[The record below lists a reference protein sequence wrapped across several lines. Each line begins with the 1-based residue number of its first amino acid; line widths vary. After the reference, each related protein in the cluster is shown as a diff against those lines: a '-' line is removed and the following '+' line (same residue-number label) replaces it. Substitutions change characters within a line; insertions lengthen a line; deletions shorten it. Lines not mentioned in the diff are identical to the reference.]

1 MTDKI
6 NRLAYLN
13 TLDENKKPLDL
24 LLEIIEIESYKY
36 DFNQLG
42 IISTDGKSIKDII
55 NNKYN
60 IEIEDYILT
69 KWIND
74 KFYLENNKIR
84 LRNKNNS
91 ESLEKK
97 IGKIEA
103 GEKKFLEQVSEIRND
118 FINFAREKFNIK
130 YNNEQSKNIFNE
142 YIYTVAQEKNVES
155 KDSRNYFVFQEYLSY
170 LCKNNLKALEI
181 IENFGVANQIQ
192 DLVLN
197 GDTDKPKFLND
208 CIIFLDTPIIMK
220 RLGYD
225 GIELSDIYKSFFS
238 DLTKA
243 GATLKIFTHTFEELW
258 GILFNFKRCVSQ
270 NIFDAKG
277 VNTFL
282 KARKQFITERNIELS
297 LSKEIIQQNILNIGI
312 DFFDIS
318 EDDNLENTTDYSE
331 WNFDPDTYRKHV
343 INTDE
348 NYEKY
353 KTRLEKDIQSISAV
367 SRLRQRNKI
376 KKIENFEDGKY
387 YLLVDNY
394 ALVNAIK
401 SYYKEKEERYKK
413 NELLLENTII
423 FNLWQNLSN
432 NGNLNK
438 ALFRSKCFALNT
450 IDDNF
455 KDALYREA
463 RRIEAYNAEIEIN
476 QQLIN
481 DPTLENEVF
490 AETIRNNKMDKEYI
504 SKTLLNSISQKE
516 VQTKELIKKQQKE
529 LQQKDFEIQKTQI
542 DYNNLINKYEQSED
556 AHQKI
561 MAEQIEKT
569 KDESNKAVIDSQ
581 ISTILN
587 TINHISKSFLT
598 KIHFLLKKIKNK
610 NLDKKKFLW
619 DKACSITGISIE
631 YNEKYIKG
639 EI

>member
-1 MTDKI
+1 MSDKI

-24 LLEIIEIESYKY
+24 LLEIIEIESYKHN
-36 DFNQLG
+36 FKQLE

-74 KFYLENNKIR
+74 KFFLENNKLR
-84 LRNKNNS
+84 LRNKNCS
-91 ESLEKK
+91 ESLKN
-97 IGKIEA
+97 KIEKIES
-103 GEKKFLEQVSEIRND
+103 GEKIFLEQVSEIRND
-118 FINFAREKFNIK
+118 FIKFAREKFNVK
-130 YNNEQSKNIFNE
+130 YDNEQSKDIFNE

-155 KDSRNYFVFQEYLSY
+155 KDSRDYFIFQKYLSY
-170 LCKNNLKALEI
+170 LYENKLKALEI

-197 GDTDKPKFLND
+197 GDTDKTNFLND

-225 GIELSDIYKSFFS
+225 GLELSDIYKRFFS

-297 LSKEIIQQNILNIGI
+297 LSKEIIQKNIENIGI
-312 DFFDIS
+312 EIFDIS
-318 EDDNLENTTDYSE
+318 EDDNLENAIDYSE
-331 WNFDPDTYRKHV
+331 WNFDPDAFRKHL
-343 INTDE
+343 IKTDE

-353 KTRLEKDIQSISAV
+353 KTRLDKDIQSIAAV

-401 SYYKEKEERYKK
+401 SYYKEREERNKK

-432 NGNLNK
+432 NGKLNK

-463 RRIEAYNAEIEIN
+463 RRIEAYNAKVEIN

-529 LQQKDFEIQKTQI
+529 LQQKDFELQKTQI

-556 AHQKI
+556 AHQKTI
-561 MAEQIEKT
+561 ENQMEQGI
-569 KDESNKAVIDSQ
+569 IDSNNAVFASKLQ
-581 ISTILN
+581 TISN
-587 TINHISKSFLT
+587 TITNIRNNPFM
-598 KIHFLLKKIKNK
+598 KIQYLCKRIINK
-610 NLDKKKFLW
+610 NLNKKKFLW
-619 DKACSITGISIE
+619 DKACSITGINIE
-631 YNEKYIKG
+631 YNEKYVK
-639 EI
+639 EDF

>member
-24 LLEIIEIESYKY
+24 LLEIIEIESYKHN
-36 DFNQLG
+36 FNQLG
-42 IISTDGKSIKDII
+42 IKSTDGKSIKDII
-55 NNKYN
+55 KDKYN

-84 LRNKNNS
+84 LRNKNCS
-91 ESLEKK
+91 ESLENK

-103 GEKKFLEQVSEIRND
+103 GEKTFLDQVSEIRKD
-118 FINFAREKFNIK
+118 FIKFASEKFNIK
-130 YNNEQSKNIFNE
+130 YNNEQSRDIFNE

-155 KDSRNYFVFQEYLSY
+155 KDSRDYFIFQKYLSF
-170 LCKNNLKALEI
+170 LCENNLKALEI

-197 GDTDKPKFLND
+197 GDTDKPNFLND

-225 GIELSDIYKSFFS
+225 GLELSDIYKSFFS

-243 GATLKIFTHTFEELW
+243 GANLKIFTHTFEELW

-297 LSKEIIQQNILNIGI
+297 LSKEIIQKNIENIGI
-312 DFFDIS
+312 EIFDIS
-318 EDDNLENTTDYSE
+318 EDDNLENATDYSE
-331 WNFDPDTYRKHV
+331 WNFDPDAYRKHV
-343 INTDE
+343 IKIDE

-401 SYYKEKEERYKK
+401 SYYKEKDERSKK

-432 NGNLNK
+432 NGKLNR

-463 RRIEAYNAEIEIN
+463 RRIEAYNAEVEIN

-490 AETIRNNKMDKEYI
+490 AETIRNNKMDKDYI

-516 VQTKELIKKQQKE
+516 LQTKELIEKQKE
-529 LQQKDFEIQKTQI
+529 ELQNKDFELKKTQT
-542 DYNNLINKYEQSED
+542 DYNKLINEYEQSKGI
-556 AHQKI
+556 HKKN
-561 MAEQIEKT
+561 MADQIEKS
-569 KDESNKAVIDSQ
+569 KDDSNKAVINSQ
-581 ISTILN
+581 ISTILS

-598 KIHFLLKKIKNK
+598 KIQFLLKKLKNK
-610 NLDKKKFLW
+610 NLTKKEFLW
-619 DKACSITGISIE
+619 DKACSITGTNIE
-631 YNEKYIKG
+631 YNEEYMKK

>member
-24 LLEIIEIESYKY
+24 LLEIIEIESYKHN
-36 DFNQLG
+36 FNQLG
-42 IISTDGKSIKDII
+42 IKSTDGKSIKDII
-55 NNKYN
+55 KDKYN

-84 LRNKNNS
+84 LRNKNCS
-91 ESLEKK
+91 ESLENK

-103 GEKKFLEQVSEIRND
+103 GEKIFLDQVSEIRKD
-118 FINFAREKFNIK
+118 FIKFASEKFNIK
-130 YNNEQSKNIFNE
+130 YNNEQSRDIFNE

-155 KDSRNYFVFQEYLSY
+155 KDSRDYFIFQKYLSF
-170 LCKNNLKALEI
+170 LCENNLKALEI

-197 GDTDKPKFLND
+197 GDTDKPNFLND

-225 GIELSDIYKSFFS
+225 GLELSDIYKSFFS

-243 GATLKIFTHTFEELW
+243 GANLKIFTHTFEELW

-297 LSKEIIQQNILNIGI
+297 LSKEIIQKNIENIGI
-312 DFFDIS
+312 EIFDIS
-318 EDDNLENTTDYSE
+318 EDDNLENATDYSE
-331 WNFDPDTYRKHV
+331 WNFDPDAYRKHV
-343 INTDE
+343 IKIDE

-401 SYYKEKEERYKK
+401 SYYKEKDERSKK

-432 NGNLNK
+432 NGKLNK

-463 RRIEAYNAEIEIN
+463 RRIEAYNAEVEIN

-490 AETIRNNKMDKEYI
+490 AETIKNNKMDKEYI

-516 VQTKELIKKQQKE
+516 LQTKEIIEKQKE
-529 LQQKDFEIQKTQI
+529 ELQNKDFELKKTQT
-542 DYNNLINKYEQSED
+542 DYNKLISEYEQS
-556 AHQKI
+556 QNINKKN
-561 MAEQIEKT
+561 MADQIEKS
-569 KDESNKAVIDSQ
+569 KNDSNNAVINSQ
-581 ISTILN
+581 ISTLLS
-587 TINHISKSFLT
+587 TMNHISKSFLT
-598 KIHFLLKKIKNK
+598 KIQFLLKKMKNK
-610 NLDKKKFLW
+610 NLNKKEFLW
-619 DKACSITGISIE
+619 NKACSITGINIE
-631 YNEKYIKG
+631 YNEEYIK
-639 EI
+639 EDI

>member
-13 TLDENKKPLDL
+13 SLDENKKPLDL

-36 DFNQLG
+36 KFTQLG
-42 IISTDGKSIKDII
+42 IKSTDGKSIKDII
-55 NNKYN
+55 KDKYN

-74 KFYLENNKIR
+74 KFCLENNKIR
-84 LRNKNNS
+84 LRNKNGS
-91 ESLEKK
+91 ESLDNK
-97 IGKIEA
+97 IEKIEA
-103 GEKKFLEQVSEIRND
+103 GEKIFLEQVSEIRND
-118 FINFAREKFNIK
+118 FIKFASEKFNIK

-155 KDSRNYFVFQEYLSY
+155 KDSKDYFVFQKYLSY
-170 LCKNNLKALEI
+170 LYENNLKALEI

-197 GDTDKPKFLND
+197 GDTDKTNFLNG

-225 GIELSDIYKSFFS
+225 GLELSDIYESFFS

-282 KARKQFITERNIELS
+282 KARKQFITERKIELS
-297 LSKEIIQQNILNIGI
+297 LSKEIIQKNIENIGI
-312 DFFDIS
+312 EIFDIS
-318 EDDNLENTTDYSE
+318 DDDNLENATDYSE
-331 WNFDPDTYRKHV
+331 WNFDPDAYRKHV
-343 INTDE
+343 IKTDE

-376 KKIENFEDGKY
+376 TKIENFEDGKY

-401 SYYKEKEERYKK
+401 SYYKEKEERNKK

-432 NGNLNK
+432 NGKLNK

-463 RRIEAYNAEIEIN
+463 RRIEAYNAEVEIN

-490 AETIRNNKMDKEYI
+490 AETIKNNKMDKEYI

-516 VQTKELIKKQQKE
+516 LQDKEVIEKQKE
-529 LQQKDFEIQKTQI
+529 ELQNKDFELKKTQT
-542 DYNNLINKYEQSED
+542 DYNKLISEYEQSQD
-556 AHQKI
+556 IHKKN
-561 MAEQIEKT
+561 MADQIEKS
-569 KDESNKAVIDSQ
+569 KNDSNNAVINSQ
-581 ISTILN
+581 ISTLLS

-598 KIHFLLKKIKNK
+598 KIQFIFKKMKNK
-610 NLDKKKFLW
+610 NLNKKEFLW
-619 DKACSITGISIE
+619 NKACSITGINIE
-631 YNEKYIKG
+631 YNEEYIKG
-639 EI
+639 DI